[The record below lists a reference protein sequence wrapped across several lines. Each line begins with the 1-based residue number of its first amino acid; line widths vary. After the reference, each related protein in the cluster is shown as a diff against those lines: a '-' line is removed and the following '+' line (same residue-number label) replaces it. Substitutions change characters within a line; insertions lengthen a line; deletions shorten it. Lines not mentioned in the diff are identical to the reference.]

1 MNRLDPPRQHRAA
14 EIAGRLAAAGQVDG
28 KEVLDAIVAAARR
41 AAPRTD
47 PMGLATRLAHRFHDA
62 RIEAGRARDRA
73 RARVTWAITPLLDRR
88 APGEALLEAA
98 DEADTEAALAPAER
112 RAIIE
117 QAILR
122 TLARRAGR

>member
-1 MNRLDPPRQHRAA
+1 MSRLDPARQHQAA
-14 EIAGRLAAAGQVDG
+14 AIAGRLAAAGQVDG
-28 KEVLDAIVAAARR
+28 PEVLAAIVAAARQ

-47 PMGLATRLAHRFHDA
+47 PAGLATRLAHRFHDA
-62 RIEAGRARDRA
+62 RIEAGRARERA
-73 RARVTWAITPLLDRR
+73 RARIAWAIAPLLDRR

-98 DEADTEAALAPAER
+98 DEADPEAALAPAER